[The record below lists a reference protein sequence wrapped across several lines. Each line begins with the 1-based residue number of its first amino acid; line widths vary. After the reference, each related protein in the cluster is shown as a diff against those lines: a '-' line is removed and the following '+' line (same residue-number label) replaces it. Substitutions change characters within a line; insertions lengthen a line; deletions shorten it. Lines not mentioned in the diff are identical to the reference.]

1 MGWRRSTSR
10 CVSAIGTCRRTS
22 TIVRG
27 NLKLGSVFVGIPTLT
42 PILPS
47 VRRGILGG
55 TFDPPHLAHLLGG
68 EAAYRE
74 LGLDVVTLMPAGSP
88 WQKAERD
95 VTAAADRWEMIVL
108 ATGGT
113 DYFVADDREVRRPG
127 WTYTID
133 TLESMDPD
141 EDLVLIIG
149 ADAALGLPTWQRAEE
164 ILQRVTL
171 AVIPR
176 PTVDRETIDGMFT
189 NHHWLDVP
197 ALPISGTML
206 RQRARSG
213 SSIRFFV
220 PELVHDYVVR
230 HRLYDPA

>member
-1 MGWRRSTSR
+1 VAIPGW
-10 CVSAIGTCRRTS
+10 
-22 TIVRG
+22 
-27 NLKLGSVFVGIPTLT
+27 T
-42 PILPS
+42 PILPP

-88 WQKAERD
+88 WQKADRD
-95 VTAAADRWEMIVL
+95 VTAAADRWEMTLL
-108 ATGGT
+108 ATNGI

-133 TLESMDPD
+133 TLDSLDPD
-141 EDLVLIIG
+141 DDVVLIIG
-149 ADAALGLPTWQRAEE
+149 ADAALGLPTWHRSDE
-164 ILQRVTL
+164 ILERVTL

-176 PTVDRETIDGMFT
+176 PGVDSDSIEAMFPDL
-189 NHHWLDVP
+189 HWLDVP

-206 RQRARSG
+206 RERARSG

-220 PELVHDYVVR
+220 PELVYDYLVR
-230 HRLYDPA
+230 HGLYEPA